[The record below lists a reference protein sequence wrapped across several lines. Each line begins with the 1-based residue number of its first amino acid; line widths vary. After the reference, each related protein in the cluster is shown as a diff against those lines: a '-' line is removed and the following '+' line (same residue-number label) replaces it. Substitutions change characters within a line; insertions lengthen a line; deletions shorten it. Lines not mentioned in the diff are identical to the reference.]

1 MKKSLLIK
9 LHLYA
14 GIFTSFYLVAFGLSA
29 IILNHNIDVENN
41 DITHEWKTKLTID
54 NSLKDE
60 DLAINIRDQVGEMGW
75 VPPWTFQRDSSNF
88 NFKIVH
94 LGKEVFVNANLITG
108 ETNFAEAP
116 KGFGAVFHGLHFF
129 NGKIPNAPWFIK
141 TWTAYQWLSLFV
153 MFISLILG
161 LWLWLKYSYKP
172 WQGVVF
178 GGLFIG
184 TILIMI
190 LI

>member
-1 MKKSLLIK
+1 M
-9 LHLYA
+9 
-14 GIFTSFYLVAFGLSA
+14 SA
-29 IILNHNIDVENN
+29 IILNHNMDVVNN
-41 DITHEWKTKLTID
+41 DVTYEWKTKLNID

-60 DLAINIRDQVGEMGW
+60 ELAISIRDQVGEMGW
-75 VPPWTFQRDSSNF
+75 LPPWTFHRDNSSF
-88 NFKIVH
+88 NFKIMH
-94 LGKEVFVNANLITG
+94 LGKEVLVNTNLITG
-108 ETNFAEAP
+108 ETKFAEAP
-116 KGFGAVFHGLHFF
+116 KGFVAVFHGLHFF

-141 TWTAYQWLSLFV
+141 TWAAYQWLSLFI